1 MDREIR
7 NPRRRPA
14 RVPLL
19 IGAVLG
25 LWLLLF
31 LVGYHGPRR
40 LTPRGATDRPC
51 TRNCAHR
58 RHFRN
63 PARQS
68 AGLHYVQASVHSGSL
83 TRIRARPFHPRHARG
98 RVEEKGLAHTHATV

>member
-25 LWLLLF
+25 LWRLLF
-31 LVGYHGPRR
+31 LVGYP
-40 LTPRGATDRPC
+40 
-51 TRNCAHR
+51 
-58 RHFRN
+58 
-63 PARQS
+63 
-68 AGLHYVQASVHSGSL
+68 
-83 TRIRARPFHPRHARG
+83 
-98 RVEEKGLAHTHATV
+98 